1 MEIFKSLETPNIWK
15 QTFIPLAIFVHKFD
29 CWCGWTG
36 LYHALCLG
44 SSIFTLLYYCQS
56 DKTGLKVSSVTF
68 LKIPL
73 NPKRV
78 RLCPRL
84 AILLS
89 TR

>member
-56 DKTGLKVSSVTF
+56 DKTGL
-68 LKIPL
+68 
-73 NPKRV
+73 RV
-78 RLCPRL
+78 G
-84 AILLS
+84 
-89 TR
+89 

>member
-56 DKTGLKVSSVTF
+56 DKTGLITVIASAAKQSQ
-68 LKIPL
+68 PL
-73 NPKRV
+73 
-78 RLCPRL
+78 RLL
-84 AILLS
+84 HFASLHS
-89 TR
+89 Q

>member
-56 DKTGLKVSSVTF
+56 DKTGLSRLILIQIKFATDKLFLSSQY
-68 LKIPL
+68 
-73 NPKRV
+73 
-78 RLCPRL
+78 
-84 AILLS
+84 
-89 TR
+89 

>member
-56 DKTGLKVSSVTF
+56 DKTGLIFSNLSVTATS
-68 LKIPL
+68 KV
-73 NPKRV
+73 V
-78 RLCPRL
+78 RKFK
-84 AILLS
+84 
-89 TR
+89 